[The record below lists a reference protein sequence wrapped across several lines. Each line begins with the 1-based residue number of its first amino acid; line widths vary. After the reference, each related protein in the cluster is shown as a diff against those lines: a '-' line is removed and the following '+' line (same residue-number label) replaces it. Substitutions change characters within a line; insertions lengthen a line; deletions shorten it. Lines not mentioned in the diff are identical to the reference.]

1 MVFILVTLLSDQI
14 GSGPH
19 PNKKVEGR
27 VKGRLIL
34 LLLLEVI
41 VEVLVDT
48 IWKDDVNGR
57 NVVTVNERTRRYAM
71 KTDDMVK
78 GKCLG

>member
-19 PNKKVEGR
+19 PNKKVEGL
-27 VKGRLIL
+27 LILQL
-34 LLLLEVI
+34 LLLLLLQLLLEVL

-57 NVVTVNERTRRYAM
+57 NVVTVNERTRR
-71 KTDDMVK
+71 
-78 GKCLG
+78 

>member
-19 PNKKVEGR
+19 PNKKVNPLR
-27 VKGRLIL
+27 VNIGRLIL
-34 LLLLEVI
+34 LLLLLLLLQLLLEVL
-41 VEVLVDT
+41 VEVLIDT

-57 NVVTVNERTRRYAM
+57 NVVTVNERTRR
-71 KTDDMVK
+71 
-78 GKCLG
+78 